1 MLRKACSNMSPASS
15 APVTRWKAAPRLPL
29 PRGGRV
35 KTVKRNFR
43 SGTWMCPPPKVA
55 SGKRKPRFSLVACDA
70 RDRESEATH
79 RR

>member
-1 MLRKACSNMSPASS
+1 MLRKACSNMSPTSS
-15 APVTRWKAAPRLPL
+15 PCHPVESRAPTSL
-29 PRGGRV
+29 PRGGTV

-55 SGKRKPRFSLVACDA
+55 SYERKPRFPLVACEA
-70 RDRESEATH
+70 RDRESEASH